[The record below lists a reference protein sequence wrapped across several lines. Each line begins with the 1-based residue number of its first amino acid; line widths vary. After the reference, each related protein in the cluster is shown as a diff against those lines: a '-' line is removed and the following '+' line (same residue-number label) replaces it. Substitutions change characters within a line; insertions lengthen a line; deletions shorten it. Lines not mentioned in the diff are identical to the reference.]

1 MAVVISEGVEKK
13 LLEKHDVTRREV
25 IQCLENRLF
34 TALKDNRE
42 EHDSDPPTLW
52 IIAETNHGRRLKV
65 VFIVKDGNAVIRT
78 AYEPEPQAESIY
90 RKKAKFL

>member
-34 TALKDNRE
+34 TALNTIERNMILTHLHYGLLLKQTME
-42 EHDSDPPTLW
+42 E
-52 IIAETNHGRRLKV
+52 G
-65 VFIVKDGNAVIRT
+65 
-78 AYEPEPQAESIY
+78 
-90 RKKAKFL
+90 